1 MTTRLPLNALHVF
14 CTVVQAGGVRPAAE
28 QLCVTP
34 GAVSRQLQ
42 ALEAQLGE
50 TLFDRLPGRVSLTPA
65 GQRLHQRAAAPLA
78 SLAELLAGGPQRAA
92 RTALVRVDC
101 GVTLAMHWLIPR
113 LRGFAELHP
122 RIDVQVR
129 TTNGDIDI
137 NSPADVFIRRETHEL
152 RELPSEPFLAE
163 RSLLV
168 AAASHPAA
176 VGRRG
181 LARWPRIA
189 ARSRPDLWP
198 TWAAAQR
205 LPAGEWEPTLWFDNT
220 VLAIQAAA
228 QGLGLCVLPELFITG
243 LLQTGT
249 LRPVLSGPTDP
260 MGRAGRM
267 GRIDSGSYALAVGR
281 GRDAA
286 RVRHFIDW
294 LRREAAAV
302 G

>member
-92 RTALVRVDC
+92 RMSLVRVDC

-113 LRGFAELHP
+113 LRGFAERHP
-122 RIDVQVR
+122 KSEVQVR
-129 TTNGDIDI
+129 TTNGDIDVG
-137 NSPADVFIRRETHEL
+137 SPADVFIRRETHEL
-152 RELPSEPFLAE
+152 RELPSERFLAE
-163 RSLLV
+163 RALLV
-168 AAASHPAA
+168 AAASHPVPSAA
-176 VGRRG
+176 TRRRG
-181 LARWPRIA
+181 LARWPRIG

-198 TWAAAQR
+198 TWAAARR
-205 LPAGEWEPTLWFDNT
+205 LPAADWEPTLWFDNT

-249 LRPVLSGPTDP
+249 LRPVLP
-260 MGRAGRM
+260 

-281 GRDAA
+281 GRDSA
-286 RVRHFIDW
+286 RVRHFIEW
-294 LRREAAAV
+294 LRREAAS

>member
-1 MTTRLPLNALHVF
+1 MSTRLPLNALHVF

-28 QLCVTP
+28 LLCVTP

-42 ALEAQLGE
+42 ALESQLGE
-50 TLFDRLPGRVSLTPA
+50 TLFERLPGRVSLTPA

-78 SLAELLAGGPQRAA
+78 SLAELLAGGPKRAA

-113 LRGFAELHP
+113 LRGFAERHP
-122 RIDVQVR
+122 RIEVQVR
-129 TTNGDIDI
+129 TTNGDIDV
-137 NSPADVFIRRETHEL
+137 NSTADVFIRRETHEL
-152 RELPSEPFLAE
+152 RELPSETFLAE
-163 RSLLV
+163 RALLV
-168 AAASHPAA
+168 AAASHPAPA
-176 VGRRG
+176 ASAGRRG

-205 LPAGEWEPTLWFDNT
+205 LPAADWEPTLWFDNT

-228 QGLGLCVLPELFITG
+228 QGLGLCVLPELFIG
-243 LLQTGT
+243 DLLQTGT
-249 LRPVLSGPTDP
+249 LRPVA
-260 MGRAGRM
+260 RQ
-267 GRIDSGSYALAVGR
+267 RIDSGSYALAVGR

-294 LRREAAAV
+294 LRREAAA

>member
-1 MTTRLPLNALHVF
+1 MSTRLPLNALHVF

-28 QLCVTP
+28 LLCVTP

-42 ALEAQLGE
+42 ALESQLGE
-50 TLFDRLPGRVSLTPA
+50 TLFERLPGRVSLTPA

-78 SLAELLAGGPQRAA
+78 SLAELLAGGPKRAA
-92 RTALVRVDC
+92 RASLVRVDC

-113 LRGFAELHP
+113 LRGFAEHHP
-122 RIDVQVR
+122 RIEVQVR
-129 TTNGDIDI
+129 TTNGDIDA

-152 RELPSEPFLAE
+152 RDLPSETFLAE
-163 RSLLV
+163 RALLV
-168 AAASHPAA
+168 ASASHPALPA
-176 VGRRG
+176 PAGRRG

-198 TWAAAQR
+198 TWATAQR
-205 LPAGEWEPTLWFDNT
+205 LPVADWEPTLWFDNT

-228 QGLGLCVLPELFITG
+228 QGLGLCVLPELFITD

-249 LRPVLSGPTDP
+249 LRPVLP
-260 MGRAGRM
+260 R
-267 GRIDSGSYALAVGR
+267 RIDSGSYALAVGR

-294 LRREAAAV
+294 LRREAV

>member
-1 MTTRLPLNALHVF
+1 MSTRLPLNALHVF

-42 ALEAQLGE
+42 ALESQLGE
-50 TLFDRLPGRVSLTPA
+50 TLFERLPGRVSLTPA
-65 GQRLHQRAAAPLA
+65 GERLHQRAAAPLA
-78 SLAELLAGGPQRAA
+78 SLAELLTGGPKRAA
-92 RTALVRVDC
+92 RTSLVRVDC

-113 LRGFAELHP
+113 LRGFAEDHP
-122 RIDVQVR
+122 KIEVQVR
-129 TTNGDIDI
+129 TTNGDIDV

-152 RELPSEPFLAE
+152 RDLPSQTFLAE
-163 RSLLV
+163 RALLV
-168 AAASHPAA
+168 AAASHPVPRAPSA
-176 VGRRG
+176 RRS

-205 LPAGEWEPTLWFDNT
+205 LPAADWEPTLWFDNT

-228 QGLGLCVLPELFITG
+228 QGLGLCVLPELFITD
-243 LLQTGT
+243 LLHTGT
-249 LRPVLSGPTDP
+249 LRPVRP
-260 MGRAGRM
+260 A
-267 GRIDSGSYALAVGR
+267 RIASGSYALAVGR

-294 LRREAAAV
+294 LRREAA

>member
-1 MTTRLPLNALHVF
+1 MSTRLPLNALHVF

-28 QLCVTP
+28 LLCVTP

-42 ALEAQLGE
+42 ALESQLGE
-50 TLFDRLPGRVSLTPA
+50 SLFERMPGRVSLTPA
-65 GQRLHQRAAAPLA
+65 GERLHQRAAAPLA
-78 SLAELLAGGPQRAA
+78 SLAELLAGGPKRATRA
-92 RTALVRVDC
+92 SLVRVDC

-122 RIDVQVR
+122 RIEVQVR
-129 TTNGDIDI
+129 TTNGDIDV

-152 RELPSEPFLAE
+152 RDLPSETFLAE
-163 RSLLV
+163 RALLV
-168 AAASHPAA
+168 AAASHPVPPASS
-176 VGRRG
+176 GRRG

-198 TWAAAQR
+198 TWATAQR
-205 LPAGEWEPTLWFDNT
+205 LPVADWEPTLWFDNT

-228 QGLGLCVLPELFITG
+228 QGLGLCVLPELFIG
-243 LLQTGT
+243 DLLQTGT
-249 LRPVLSGPTDP
+249 LRPVLP
-260 MGRAGRM
+260 R
-267 GRIDSGSYALAVGR
+267 RIDSGSYALAVGR

-294 LRREAAAV
+294 LRREAV
-302 G
+302 GG

>member
-1 MTTRLPLNALHVF
+1 MTARLPLNALHVF

-42 ALEAQLGE
+42 ALESQLGE

-78 SLAELLAGGPQRAA
+78 SLADLLAGGPQRAA
-92 RTALVRVDC
+92 RTSLVRVDC

-122 RIDVQVR
+122 KIDVQVR
-129 TTNGDIDI
+129 TTNGDIDVT
-137 NSPADVFIRRETHEL
+137 SPADVFIRRETHEL
-152 RELPSEPFLAE
+152 RDLPSERFLAE
-163 RSLLV
+163 RALLV
-168 AAASHPAA
+168 AAASHPVAA
-176 VGRRG
+176 GRRG

-205 LPAGEWEPTLWFDNT
+205 LPAAEWEPTLWFDNT

-249 LRPVLSGPTDP
+249 LRPVPSGR
-260 MGRAGRM
+260 MGRV

-294 LRREAAAV
+294 LRREAAA

>member
-1 MTTRLPLNALHVF
+1 MTSRLPLNALHVF

-50 TLFDRLPGRVSLTPA
+50 TLFERLPGRVSLTPA
-65 GQRLHQRAAAPLA
+65 GERLHQRAAAPLA
-78 SLAELLAGGPQRAA
+78 SLADLLAGGPRRAA
-92 RTALVRVDC
+92 RASLVRVDC

-113 LRGFAELHP
+113 LRGFAEHHP
-122 RIDVQVR
+122 RIEVQVR
-129 TTNGDIDI
+129 TTNGDIDV

-152 RELPSEPFLAE
+152 RDLPSETFLPE
-163 RSLLV
+163 RALLV
-168 AAASHPAA
+168 AAASHPAPS
-176 VGRRG
+176 GRRG

-198 TWAAAQR
+198 AWAAAQR
-205 LPAGEWEPTLWFDNT
+205 LPAQDWEPTLWFDNT

-228 QGLGLCVLPELFITG
+228 QGLGLCVLPELFVTD

-249 LRPVLSGPTDP
+249 LRPVSS
-260 MGRAGRM
+260 
-267 GRIDSGSYALAVGR
+267 GRIGRIASGSYALAVGR
-281 GRDAA
+281 GHDSA

-294 LRREAAAV
+294 LRREAA
-302 G
+302 GG

>member
-1 MTTRLPLNALHVF
+1 MSSRLPLNALHVF

-50 TLFDRLPGRVSLTPA
+50 SLFDRLPGRVSLTPA

-78 SLAELLAGGPQRAA
+78 ALADLLAGGPQRAA
-92 RTALVRVDC
+92 RPSRVRVDC

-113 LRGFAELHP
+113 LRGFAERHP
-122 RIDVQVR
+122 KIEVQVR
-129 TTNGDIDI
+129 TSDGDIDVG
-137 NSPADVFIRRETHEL
+137 SPADVFIRRETHEL
-152 RELPSEPFLAE
+152 RDLPSERFLAE
-163 RSLLV
+163 RALLV
-168 AAASHPAA
+168 AAASHPAPA
-176 VGRRG
+176 GRRG

-198 TWAAAQR
+198 TWAAAQH
-205 LPAGEWEPTLWFDNT
+205 LPVADWEPTLWFDNT

-243 LLQTGT
+243 LLQTGA
-249 LRPVLSGPTDP
+249 LRPVLP
-260 MGRAGRM
+260 
-267 GRIDSGSYALAVGR
+267 GRIHSGSYALAVGR

-286 RVRHFIDW
+286 RVRHFIAW
-294 LRREAAAV
+294 LRREAAS

>member
-1 MTTRLPLNALHVF
+1 MSTRLPLHALHVF

-42 ALEAQLGE
+42 ALESQLGE
-50 TLFDRLPGRVSLTPA
+50 TLFERLPGRVSLTPA

-78 SLAELLAGGPQRAA
+78 ALAELLTAGPRRAA
-92 RTALVRVDC
+92 RTSLVRVDC

-113 LRGFAELHP
+113 LRGFAERHP

-129 TTNGDIDI
+129 TTNGDIDVH
-137 NSPADVFIRRETHEL
+137 SPADVFIRRETHEL
-152 RELPSEPFLAE
+152 RDLPSQTFLAE
-163 RSLLV
+163 RALLV
-168 AAASHPAA
+168 AAAPHPVAPAPAGSAA
-176 VGRRG
+176 SAMRRG

-198 TWAAAQR
+198 TWAAANR
-205 LPAGEWEPTLWFDNT
+205 LPAADWEPTLWFDNT

-228 QGLGLCVLPELFITG
+228 QGLGLCVLPELFIAD

-249 LRPVLSGPTDP
+249 LRPVQP
-260 MGRAGRM
+260 
-267 GRIDSGSYALAVGR
+267 GRIASGSYALAVGR
-281 GRDAA
+281 GRDSA

-294 LRREAAAV
+294 LRREALA